1 MNMGICN
8 VKSPRR
14 TTTLSMLEHSMF
26 TDTDI
31 PTKKSV
37 YNKGAS
43 FDLLTMDILPVDFI
57 ELGTHF
63 HDDVD
68 DNSTL

>member
-43 FDLLTMDILPVDFI
+43 FDLLTMDILNI
-57 ELGTHF
+57 IYL
-63 HDDVD
+63 
-68 DNSTL
+68 